1 MLKKNICAIIA
12 ATITLSILSNTIE
25 VNAFSFE
32 REAIDYILEER
43 SLNELSIDKPNDFG
57 ATNITGTEI
66 TLNWKAPQST
76 EGLIGY
82 TLYKEG
88 QVLAVL
94 DSNVT
99 SYKVT
104 GLSENTLY
112 GFKIVSNYENGKS
125 SKPVSVNVRTEI
137 ILSKAREFG
146 AIGITSDSLV
156 LQWKK
161 PEHTSGLVGYT
172 IYLNGKV
179 YSEANEKATSLAVSG
194 LRSNSMYG
202 FKIVSKY
209 SNGKVSKPESIN
221 IRTLK

>member
-1 MLKKNICAIIA
+1 MLKKNICRIIIGAIA
-12 ATITLSILSNTIE
+12 VGVLSSSIE

-32 REAIDYILEER
+32 KEVMNYILEENT
-43 SLNELSIDKPNDFG
+43 SNELSIDKPNDFG

-66 TLNWKAPQST
+66 TLNWKAPQIT
-76 EGLIGY
+76 EGLTGY
-82 TLYKEG
+82 TLYKDG
-88 QVLAVL
+88 QVIAIL
-94 DSNVT
+94 DSKAT
-99 SYKVT
+99 SYTVRE
-104 GLSENTLY
+104 LRENTLY
-112 GFKIVSNYENGKS
+112 GFKIVSNYEDGKT

-146 AIGITSDSLV
+146 AIDITSDSLV

-161 PEHTSGLVGYT
+161 PEYASGLVGYT

-179 YSEANEKATSLAVSG
+179 YSEVNEKATSLAVSG
-194 LRSNSMYG
+194 LRSNSIYG

-221 IRTLK
+221 VRTLK